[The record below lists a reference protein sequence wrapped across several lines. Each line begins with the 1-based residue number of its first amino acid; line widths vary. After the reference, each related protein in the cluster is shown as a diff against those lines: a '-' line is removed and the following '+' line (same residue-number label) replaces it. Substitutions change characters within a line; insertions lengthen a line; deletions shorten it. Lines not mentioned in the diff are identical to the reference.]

1 MTSFIRP
8 LAAVAIAAW
17 ATQAPAQETIDLAR
31 ARAAARQN
39 SAELIAAR
47 AALDAVRGRARQAG
61 AFLNPVVGYNRE
73 QTGASGTSSSQDIVA
88 LDQAIEGPGVRSAR
102 RDAARFRLRVAEARV
117 RIAEEQLDLEVTRA
131 FAQAVSADRR
141 AILADE
147 VARAFAAAAATSERR
162 LREGDISG
170 LAARRI
176 RLEAARYAA
185 LRAEAFLARSTARLT
200 LATLAVLTVDS
211 ATALGE
217 AGADAIVVVMAPTD
231 SLVTLALRSRSEL
244 AAATLEIDAA
254 RAEARLAARE
264 RLPIATLTVGS
275 KTEETTT
282 GERLNGLVAG
292 VSLPLPLWDRRS
304 GAVAAS
310 EAETRRRD
318 AELIAIRRQITRE
331 VREAAEGLRSVQHQ
345 LGTLNAT
352 LQAVAQSA
360 LRSAQ
365 VAYAEGELTLLEWLD
380 TVRAYYETETSIAN
394 LRAQLLVR
402 AATLQWAIGTNV
414 LEDMR

>member
-17 ATQAPAQETIDLAR
+17 ATQAPAQERIDLAR

-47 AALDAVRGRARQAG
+47 AALDAARGRARQAG

-102 RDAARFRLRVAEARV
+102 RDAARFRLRAAEASV
-117 RIAEEQLDLEVTRA
+117 RIAEGQRDLEVTRA
-131 FAQAVSADRR
+131 FAQAVAADRR
-141 AILADE
+141 AILADQ

-162 LREGDISG
+162 LREGDVSG

-217 AGADAIVVVMAPTD
+217 VGADAIVVVTAPTD

-244 AAATLEIDAA
+244 TAATLEIDAA

-264 RLPIATLTVGS
+264 RLPVATLTVGS

-292 VSLPLPLWDRRS
+292 VSLPLPVWDRRG

-318 AELIAIRRQITRE
+318 AELIALRRQITRE
-331 VREAAEGLRSVQHQ
+331 VREAAEGLRSVQQQ
-345 LGTLNAT
+345 LGTLDAT
-352 LQAVAQSA
+352 LQADAQSA

-414 LEDMR
+414 LEDLR